1 MTATAMLDLKQRLAR
16 LSETERRAA
25 AAYLL
30 RLRHESAAGRRETSR
45 LMREMDA
52 GKKTRLRDLA
62 KLGRHAKA

>member
-30 RLRHESAAGRRETSR
+30 RLRHESPAGRRETSR

-62 KLGRHAKA
+62 VRGRHAKA